1 MKNDFIFTQTKETKM
16 TKNKTVTIVTEK
28 LETVDISGRK
38 QLRNLKEYKNV
49 DYNDMDYNNENIDK
63 VRWSA

>member
-16 TKNKTVTIVTEK
+16 TKNETVTIVTEK

-49 DYNDMDYNNENIDK
+49 DYNNENIDK

>member
-49 DYNDMDYNNENIDK
+49 DYNDVDYNNENIDK

>member
-16 TKNKTVTIVTEK
+16 TKNETVTIVTEK

-49 DYNDMDYNNENIDK
+49 DYNDMDYNNDNVDK

>member
-49 DYNDMDYNNENIDK
+49 DYNDMDYNNDNVDK

>member
-49 DYNDMDYNNENIDK
+49 DYNDVNYNNENIDK